1 MTTILLMDLLS
12 TLLWYT
18 TLISHAKFTVHV
30 KVMLLSVRQ
39 AFKIGGG
46 VRVAGCE
53 YQIRMKRINSIDYT
67 HHLECW

>member
-39 AFKIGGG
+39 AFKIGG
-46 VRVAGCE
+46 VRVAGYK
-53 YQIRMKRINSIDYT
+53 YQIPMKSINSIDYT
-67 HHLECW
+67 HHLGCW